1 MNTTLIG
8 TAEGALA
15 DGNRSLLEALQENS
29 PGIVITVILASIVS
43 ISSALLS
50 AGTIWYDY
58 YGTVNYRYVVV

>member
-1 MNTTLIG
+1 
-8 TAEGALA
+8 
-15 DGNRSLLEALQENS
+15 
-29 PGIVITVILASIVS
+29 VS